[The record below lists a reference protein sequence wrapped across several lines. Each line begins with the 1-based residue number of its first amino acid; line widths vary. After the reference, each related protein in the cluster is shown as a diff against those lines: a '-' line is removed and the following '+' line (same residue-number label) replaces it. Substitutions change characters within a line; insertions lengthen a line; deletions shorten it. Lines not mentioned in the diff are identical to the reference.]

1 MLRDEEADELEALD
15 DEDDQDLDLEDL
27 EDDLED
33 LDEDEDDDEGAD
45 EDEEADDEDDVG
57 GQESLEELLDQK
69 PSPKRGAARPDSDE
83 DTDIMALTSER
94 DDRVGARLPSRV
106 TPIKDKEEFVCRGCY
121 LVKSKWQLADKERG
135 LCRDCV

>member
-1 MLRDEEADELEALD
+1 MLRDEETDELEELDD
-15 DEDDQDLDLEDL
+15 DEDLDDVDLEDL

-33 LDEDEDDDEGAD
+33 LDSDEDEDEDDD
-45 EDEEADDEDDVG
+45 DEDDDGGG

-69 PSPKRGAARPDSDE
+69 PSPKRGVARPDSDE

-106 TPIKDKEEFVCRGCY
+106 TPIRDKEEFVCRGCY